1 MRRIVCA
8 VTLVLMTSSAAWAQF
23 APSKETL
30 RGLPGVRLIVMFDA
44 PTRAEA
50 FDEVQR
56 PGVLKLLEADTK
68 TKLEKAGIPFS
79 QSKYVDKISEA
90 GNPRLIV
97 LVTLDQLKVKGFE
110 TEVKLIQS
118 VHLSRDPSI
127 ETDAVT
133 WSLGGGGNNGEIEIV
148 RRTIGSLVD
157 RFIEDYLSKNSKQ
170 SASSGKEKS
179 KNPRR

>member
-1 MRRIVCA
+1 MKRIVFA
-8 VTLVLMTSSAAWAQF
+8 LTFLLATSSAAWAQF
-23 APSKETL
+23 APSKESL
-30 RGLPGVRLIVMFDA
+30 RGLTGVRLIVMFNA

-68 TKLEKAGIPFS
+68 AKLEKAGIPFS
-79 QSKYVDKISEA
+79 HSQFADRIGEA

-97 LVTLDQLKVKGFE
+97 LVKLDQPKGFE

-118 VHLSRDPSI
+118 VQLSRDPSI

-133 WSLGGGGNNGEIEIV
+133 WSLGGGGNKGEIEIV
-148 RRTIGSLVD
+148 RRQVASLID

-179 KNPRR
+179 KNPKR